1 MPVTAGRDTRR
12 APARDVVRLL
22 ALGRAE
28 LDALFAG
35 LEAGPVPD
43 GEYRGTL
50 IAPLSRFCQG
60 SCQRA
65 CLASQGA
72 AGRHRDQRGWGLGWT
87 ACAAARRR

>member
-1 MPVTAGRDTRR
+1 MPVIAGRDTRR

-50 IAPLSRFCQG
+50 IAPLSPAFLRG
-60 SCQRA
+60 
-65 CLASQGA
+65 GA
-72 AGRHRDQRGWGLGWT
+72 RSSTLQPGGW
-87 ACAAARRR
+87 